1 MNYKYF
7 FFIFFLLSC
16 DSNIGKQL
24 KKSSYSSTGFAYIYN
39 ETDYLEK
46 IINKRFNSNL
56 PEVSHLTLKAGT
68 IVKLTNPINNKSHKY
83 KIKKK
88 SQYPDFYKILI
99 TNPVANKLNLSK
111 DLPFV
116 EIVEVKKNKSF
127 IAKKTKI
134 FKEEEKIHTNAP
146 VELVKIDNISKDKK
160 TKNKIINNK
169 YNIII
174 GEFYSM
180 NSVTTLKK
188 RIINELINFNDKNL
202 YIKVKKTNKI
212 TLLSGPYKSINLLKN
227 DYIQLKKFGFEELDI
242 NINE

>member
-1 MNYKYF
+1 MKYKI
-7 FFIFFLLSC
+7 FIFLIFLSSC
-16 DSNIGKQL
+16 AQNQEKLQL
-24 KKSSYSSTGFAYIYN
+24 IQPYSSKGFAYIYSDKDYNDRIINKKFNN
-39 ETDYLEK
+39 ELFEAGHSKLRPGSLIK
-46 IINKRFNSNL
+46 IINIKTNEFMI
-56 PEVSHLTLKAGT
+56 LK
-68 IVKLTNPINNKSHKY
+68 NNKKV
-83 KIKKK
+83 K
-88 SQYPDFYKILI
+88 YPDFYKILI

>member
-99 TNPVANKLNLSK
+99 TPHISEHLQLDLNLPY
-111 DLPFV
+111 L
-116 EIVEVKKNKSF
+116 EIQEIKKNKSF
-127 IAKKTKI
+127 IAKKAKM
-134 FKEEEKIHTNAP
+134 FNEEKKIHSSAP
-146 VELVKIDNISKDKK
+146 VEKVKIDNIGLKK
-160 TKNKIINNK
+160 TVKNKKLKKFTIKIAN
-169 YNIII
+169 
-174 GEFYSM
+174 FYSID
-180 NSVTTLKK
+180 SAKLLKK
-188 RIINELINFNDKNL
+188 SMIERIENIN
-202 YIKVKKTNKI
+202 VKKIRIKSIKKNNFE
-212 TLLSGPYKSINLLKN
+212 LSVGPYNSINLLKN
-227 DYIQLKKFGFEELDI
+227 AYIELKKFGFEELDI
-242 NINE
+242 QNYE